1 MYMKKVDAQMNFPQ
15 MEQEVLQYWQ
25 ENQIFEKSVG
35 ERDTRPEFVFYD
47 GPPFATGLP
56 HYGHLLQSIVKD
68 IFPRYKTM
76 TGHRVERRWGWDCHG
91 LPIENLVEKEL
102 GFKSKKD
109 IEAYGVEKF
118 NELCRSKVT
127 QFAEDWKVYV
137 ERLGRFVDMDNS
149 YFTMSKEYMES
160 VWWVWKS
167 LWDKGLVY
175 ESYRTMHICPRC
187 ETTLSQA
194 EVSEGYKDVKDLA
207 VTAKFEVDQTDVDDV
222 AIALIEQDGKV
233 LFVYQ
238 KEEEQYFFVGGGV
251 ETGETLE
258 ETLIRECREE
268 LGVEVKAGKKLYQS
282 FRIYQ
287 GRLKRLH
294 VFETEIVSGEPALQE
309 DQHTE
314 LIWRTLEPAEDLYKD
329 LEMNRLNLAREGRM
343 PAEVEKISF
352 LAWTTTPWTLPGN
365 VALAIGKDIEYAMVY
380 SNNFS
385 GELLIVAQ
393 ERLESLVQALGEY
406 VIVFVQKG
414 EQLMGTKY
422 LPPFRDYY
430 EQQDLEHKENGW
442 KVYHADFV
450 TTEMGTGIA
459 HEAPAFG
466 EDDMILGKLHSLPW
480 VQHVAMDGTMK
491 PEVKEFAGMQVKP
504 IDKPE
509 VFDVEIIKS
518 LAGKGLLFAKEK
530 YEHSYPHCWRC
541 DTPLLNYATGSW
553 FVAVEKIKVEMLENA
568 KSINWSPEHVK
579 AGRFGKWLEGA
590 RDWSVS
596 RQRFWASCIP
606 LWECACGEREVIG
619 SVKELEAK
627 CGQQVDDLH
636 KHTIDKLTWSCG
648 KCGGEMKRIPDVLD
662 TWFDSGSMPYAM
674 NGYTGEG
681 ELTQFPADF
690 IAEMVEQTRT
700 WFYYQHVLGTALYN
714 QPVFKNAVATGVI
727 LAEDGRK
734 MSKKL
739 QNYPDPMHIFDT
751 YGADALRLYI
761 TTSPV
766 VQAENLN
773 FSEKDLQTMVRNT
786 FRMLWNSYS
795 FFTTYASIDNWSP
808 SPKATEGQGL
818 SNNILDRW
826 VLSELQVLIQ
836 GMTEELEAYRPAQAA
851 RLIAPFVDDL
861 SNWYIR
867 RSRKRFWKSEDDGDK
882 NNAYQTLYTVL
893 VELSK
898 LMAPFTPFMAEEIYR
913 NLTGEES
920 VHLAEWPEVKE
931 YLFKSRTLEDMKNI
945 RQVITMGLDCRVDN
959 KIKVRQPLKCL
970 YVAGLEMNSNLDMIL
985 CEELNVKEIFHISH
999 EEIGSLSK
1007 GNLEFATAIKVGTIY
1022 FSNEDSVP
1030 AHSVSVAIDCNIT
1043 PELKLEGE
1051 MREIIR
1057 AIQEGRKK
1065 ADFNV
1070 EDRIVLGYAGKE
1082 DVFAVHQDEIAREV
1096 LATEVSQG
1104 ELADAEYTNA
1114 VDIEGT
1120 SFTFWLKRV

>member
-1 MYMKKVDAQMNFPQ
+1 MNFPE
-15 MEQEVLQYWQ
+15 MEQEVLQYWK
-25 ENQIFEKSVG
+25 ENHIFEKSVG
-35 ERDTRPEFVFYD
+35 ERDARPEFVFYD

-102 GFKSKKD
+102 GFKNKKD

-118 NELCRSKVT
+118 NELCRSKVL
-127 QFAEDWKVYV
+127 QFAEDWKIYV
-137 ERLGRFVDMDNS
+137 ERLGRFVDMENS
-149 YFTMSKEYMES
+149 YFTMSPEYMES

-207 VTAKFEVDQTDVDDV
+207 VTAKFELVD
-222 AIALIEQDGKV
+222 
-233 LFVYQ
+233 
-238 KEEEQYFFVGGGV
+238 
-251 ETGETLE
+251 
-258 ETLIRECREE
+258 
-268 LGVEVKAGKKLYQS
+268 
-282 FRIYQ
+282 
-287 GRLKRLH
+287 
-294 VFETEIVSGEPALQE
+294 EPG
-309 DQHTE
+309 T
-314 LIWRTLEPAEDLYKD
+314 Y
-329 LEMNRLNLAREGRM
+329 M
-343 PAEVEKISF
+343 

-365 VALAIGKDIEYAMVY
+365 VALAVARDITYVKVKDSWMEGEIEIVG
-380 SNNFS
+380 SNVPEATYHEKFYIIAKDLFDSYKKSFRNIEPKIIEEFS
-385 GELLIVAQ
+385 GETLIGK
-393 ERLESLVQALGEY
+393 S
-406 VIVFVQKG
+406 
-414 EQLMGTKY
+414 Y
-422 LPPFRDYY
+422 LPPFRDYFD
-430 EQQDLEHKENGW
+430 QTDLENHENGW
-442 KVYHADFV
+442 KIYHADFI
-450 TTEMGTGIA
+450 TTDMGTGIA

-466 EDDMILGKLHSLPW
+466 EDDMILGKLHNLPW

-491 PEVKEFAGMQVKP
+491 PEVKEFASMQVKP
-504 IDKPE
+504 LDNPQA
-509 VFDVEIIKS
+509 FDIEIIKS
-518 LAGKGLLFAKEK
+518 LAGKGLLFSKEK

-553 FVAVEKIKVEMLENA
+553 FVAVEKMKDELLENA

-619 SVKELEAK
+619 SVKELEVK
-627 CGQQVDDLH
+627 CGQTVEDLH
-636 KHTIDKLTWSCG
+636 KHTIDKLMWPCG

-681 ELTQFPADF
+681 EITQFPADF

-808 SPKATEGQGL
+808 SPKATEDHGL

-826 VLSELQVLIQ
+826 VLSELQVLIEK
-836 GMTEELEAYRPAQAA
+836 MTEELENYKPAQAA

-867 RSRKRFWKSEDDGDK
+867 RSRKRFWKNENDNDK
-882 NNAYQTLYTVL
+882 NAAYQTLHTLL

-898 LMAPFTPFMAEEIYR
+898 LMAPFTPFMAEEMYR

-920 VHLAEWPEVKE
+920 VHLAKWPSMNKEFLVDELMEEMKYVRLLTNYGLKLRADMGAVIRYPKYWVKISKEIESELKEV
-931 YLFKSRTLEDMKNI
+931 
-945 RQVITMGLDCRVDN
+945 
-959 KIKVRQPLKCL
+959 LK
-970 YVAGLEMNSNLDMIL
+970 D
-985 CEELNVKEIFHISH
+985 ELNVEEVIVDGSVEILAMDNTQD
-999 EEIGSLSK
+999 EYLDK
-1007 GNLEFATAIKVGTIY
+1007 KY
-1022 FSNEDSVP
+1022 FS
-1030 AHSVSVAIDCNIT
+1030 
-1043 PELKLEGE
+1043 
-1051 MREIIR
+1051 REIIR

-1065 ADFNV
+1065 AGFNV
-1070 EDRIVLGYAGKE
+1070 EDRIVLGYTGKE

-1096 LATEVSQG
+1096 LATEVSNG
-1104 ELADAEYTNA
+1104 ELSGAEYTNT
-1114 VDIEGT
+1114 VDIDGST
-1120 SFTFWLKRV
+1120 YTFWLKRA

>member
-1 MYMKKVDAQMNFPQ
+1 MILYNNYKKGWGFLAKKSNAMKKVDAQMNFPK
-15 MEQEVLQYWQ
+15 MEQEVLQYWK
-25 ENQIFEKSVG
+25 ENHIFEKSVG
-35 ERDTRPEFVFYD
+35 ERDARPEFVFYD

-102 GFKSKKD
+102 GFKNKKD

-118 NELCRSKVT
+118 NELCRSKVL

-137 ERLGRFVDMDNS
+137 ERLGRFVDMENS
-149 YFTMSKEYMES
+149 YFTMSPEYMES

-207 VTAKFEVDQTDVDDV
+207 VTAKFELVD
-222 AIALIEQDGKV
+222 
-233 LFVYQ
+233 
-238 KEEEQYFFVGGGV
+238 
-251 ETGETLE
+251 
-258 ETLIRECREE
+258 
-268 LGVEVKAGKKLYQS
+268 
-282 FRIYQ
+282 
-287 GRLKRLH
+287 
-294 VFETEIVSGEPALQE
+294 EPG
-309 DQHTE
+309 T
-314 LIWRTLEPAEDLYKD
+314 Y
-329 LEMNRLNLAREGRM
+329 M
-343 PAEVEKISF
+343 

-365 VALAIGKDIEYAMVY
+365 VALAVGRDFLYAKIGFEESLYIVAKDLVEKVFAGKVYELREEIKGETLIGK
-380 SNNFS
+380 S
-385 GELLIVAQ
+385 
-393 ERLESLVQALGEY
+393 
-406 VIVFVQKG
+406 
-414 EQLMGTKY
+414 Y
-422 LPPFRDYY
+422 LPPFRDYF
-430 EQQDLEHKENGW
+430 EQVDLENRENGW
-442 KVYHADFV
+442 KVYHADFI
-450 TTEMGTGIA
+450 TTDMGTGIA

-466 EDDMILGKLHSLPW
+466 EDDMILGKFHHLPW

-491 PEVKEFAGMQVKP
+491 PEVKEFASMQVKP
-504 IDKPE
+504 LDNPQA
-509 VFDVEIIKS
+509 FDIEIIKS
-518 LAGKGLLFAKEK
+518 LAGKGLLFSKEK

-553 FVAVEKIKVEMLENA
+553 FVAVEKMKDELLENA
-568 KSINWSPEHVK
+568 KSISWSPEHVK

-619 SVKELEAK
+619 SIKELEAK
-627 CGQQVDDLH
+627 CGQRVEDLH

-681 ELTQFPADF
+681 EITQFPADF

-795 FFTTYASIDNWSP
+795 FFTTYASIDNWQPKNLEGKP
-808 SPKATEGQGL
+808 S
-818 SNNILDRW
+818 NILDQWILASFEQLRID
-826 VLSELQVLIQ
+826 VSY
-836 GMTEELEAYRPAQAA
+836 ELEQYSLADAA
-851 RLIAPFVDDL
+851 RKFTPFIDNL

-867 RSRKRFWKSEDDGDK
+867 RSRKRFWKNENDDDK
-882 NNAYQTLYTVL
+882 EEAYQTLYTVL
-893 VELSK
+893 LELSK
-898 LMAPFTPFMAEEIYR
+898 LMAPFTPFMAEEMYR

-920 VHLAEWPEVKE
+920 VHLATWPTKA
-931 YLFKSRTLEDMKNI
+931 
-945 RQVITMGLDCRVDN
+945 QVELDGAVIPEMALVRDLISEGLDKRTV
-959 KIKVRQPLKCL
+959 KVRQPIAQVTIKTTVLTEPYLEILK
-970 YVAGLEMNSNLDMIL
+970 D
-985 CEELNVKEIFHISH
+985 ELNVKEVLINNEQ
-999 EEIGSLSK
+999 EENI
-1007 GNLEFATAIKVGTIY
+1007 TVD
-1022 FSNEDSVP
+1022 NEL
-1030 AHSVSVAIDCNIT
+1030 T
-1043 PELKLEGE
+1043 PELIIEGQA
-1051 MREIIR
+1051 REIIR

-1065 ADFNV
+1065 AGFNV
-1070 EDRIVLGYAGKE
+1070 EDRIVLGYSGKE

-1096 LATEVSQG
+1096 LATEVNKG
-1104 ELADAEYTNA
+1104 ELSGAEYTNI
-1114 VDIEGT
+1114 VDIDG
-1120 SFTFWLKRV
+1120 SVYTFWLKRA

>member
-1 MYMKKVDAQMNFPQ
+1 MKKVDAQMNFP
-15 MEQEVLQYWQ
+15 EIERGVLQYWK

-35 ERDTRPEFVFYD
+35 ERDARPEFVFYD

-68 IFPRYKTM
+68 IVPRYKTM

-109 IEAYGVEKF
+109 IEAYGIEKF

-127 QFAEDWKVYV
+127 QFAEDWKAYV
-137 ERLGRFVDMDNS
+137 DRLGRFVDMENS
-149 YFTMSKEYMES
+149 YFTMSKEYMGS

-207 VTAKFEVDQTDVDDV
+207 VTAKFEVDQSEVDDV

-251 ETGETLE
+251 EAGETLE
-258 ETLIRECREE
+258 EALVRECREE

-314 LIWRTLEPAEDLYKD
+314 LIWRTLEPAENLYKD
-329 LEMNRLNLAREGRM
+329 LEMNRLNLAREGKM
-343 PAEVEKISF
+343 PAEVQKISF

-365 VALAIGKDIEYAMVY
+365 VALAIGKDIDYAMVY
-380 SNNFS
+380 SENFP
-385 GELLIVAQ
+385 GELLVVAR
-393 ERLESLVQALGEY
+393 ERLESLAQALGEY

-414 EQLMGTKY
+414 KQLVGAKY
-422 LPPFRDYY
+422 LPPFRDYF
-430 EQQDLEHKENGW
+430 EQADLENRENGW

-466 EDDMILGKLHSLPW
+466 EDDMILGKLHNLPW
-480 VQHVAMDGTMK
+480 VQHVAMDGTMN

-504 IDKPE
+504 IDNPQA
-509 VFDVEIIKS
+509 FDVEIIKS

-553 FVAVEKIKVEMLENA
+553 FVAVEKIKADILENA
-568 KSINWSPEHVK
+568 KGINWSPEHVK

-619 SVKELEAK
+619 SVKELEVR
-627 CGQQVDDLH
+627 CGKQVDDLH
-636 KHTIDKLTWSCG
+636 KHTIDKLTWPCG

-681 ELTQFPADF
+681 AITQFPADF

-795 FFTTYASIDNWSP
+795 FFTTYASIDNWQPKNLEGRP
-808 SPKATEGQGL
+808 S
-818 SNNILDRW
+818 NILDQWILASLEQLRID
-826 VLSELQVLIQ
+826 VSD
-836 GMTEELEAYRPAQAA
+836 ELEQYSLADAA
-851 RLIAPFVDDL
+851 RKFTPFIDNL

-867 RSRKRFWKSEDDGDK
+867 RSRKRFWKNENDNDK
-882 NNAYQTLYTVL
+882 EEAYQTLHTVL

-898 LMAPFTPFMAEEIYR
+898 MMAPFTPFIAEEMYR
-913 NLTGEES
+913 NLTGEAS
-920 VHLAEWPEVKE
+920 VHLATWPTRARIEFDGTVLPE
-931 YLFKSRTLEDMKNI
+931 MALVRDL
-945 RQVITMGLDCRVDN
+945 ITEGLDKRIV
-959 KIKVRQPLKCL
+959 KVRQPLAQATIKATVL
-970 YVAGLEMNSNLDMIL
+970 AEPYLDIL
-985 CEELNVKEIFHISH
+985 KDELNVKAVLVNSEQ
-999 EEIGSLSK
+999 EE
-1007 GNLEFATAIKVGTIY
+1007 
-1022 FSNEDSVP
+1022 
-1030 AHSVSVAIDCNIT
+1030 NITVDNTLT
-1043 PELKLEGE
+1043 PELIIEGQA
-1051 MREIIR
+1051 REIIR
-1057 AIQEGRKK
+1057 ALQEGRKK
-1065 ADFNV
+1065 AGFNV
-1070 EDRIVLGYAGKE
+1070 EDRVVLGYLGKAE
-1082 DVFAVHQDEIAREV
+1082 VFAVHQDEIAREV
-1096 LATEVSQG
+1096 LAEGGVENK
-1104 ELADAEYTNA
+1104 ELADAEYTNV
-1114 VDIEGT
+1114 VDIEGN
-1120 SFTFWLKRV
+1120 SLTFWLKRV

>member
-1 MYMKKVDAQMNFPQ
+1 MKKVDAQMNFPK
-15 MEQEVLQYWQ
+15 MEQDVLEYWK
-25 ENQIFEKSVG
+25 ENHIFEKSVG
-35 ERDTRPEFVFYD
+35 ERDARPEFVFYD

-102 GFKSKKD
+102 GFKNKKD

-118 NELCRSKVT
+118 NELCRSKVL

-137 ERLGRFVDMDNS
+137 ERLGRFVDMENS
-149 YFTMSKEYMES
+149 YFTMSPEYMES

-175 ESYRTMHICPRC
+175 ESYRTIHICPRC

-207 VTAKFEVDQTDVDDV
+207 VTAKFELVD
-222 AIALIEQDGKV
+222 
-233 LFVYQ
+233 
-238 KEEEQYFFVGGGV
+238 
-251 ETGETLE
+251 
-258 ETLIRECREE
+258 
-268 LGVEVKAGKKLYQS
+268 
-282 FRIYQ
+282 
-287 GRLKRLH
+287 
-294 VFETEIVSGEPALQE
+294 EPG
-309 DQHTE
+309 T
-314 LIWRTLEPAEDLYKD
+314 Y
-329 LEMNRLNLAREGRM
+329 M
-343 PAEVEKISF
+343 

-365 VALAIGKDIEYAMVY
+365 VALAVGRDIEYVKVHFEE
-380 SNNFS
+380 S
-385 GELLIVAQ
+385 LCIVAKDLV
-393 ERLESLVQALGEY
+393 EKVFAGKEYKLREEIKGESLVG
-406 VIVFVQKG
+406 KS
-414 EQLMGTKY
+414 Y
-422 LPPFRDYY
+422 LPPFRDYF
-430 EQQDLEHKENGW
+430 EQVDLENRENGW
-442 KVYHADFV
+442 KIYHADFI
-450 TTEMGTGIA
+450 TTDMGTGVA

-466 EDDMILGKLHSLPW
+466 EDDMILGKLHHLPW

-491 PEVKEFAGMQVKP
+491 PEVREFAGMQVKP
-504 IDKPE
+504 LDNPQA
-509 VFDVEIIKS
+509 FDIEIIKS
-518 LAGKGLLFAKEK
+518 LAGKGLLFSKEK

-553 FVAVEKIKVEMLENA
+553 FVAVEKMKDELLENA
-568 KSINWSPEHVK
+568 KSISWSPEHVK

-627 CGQQVDDLH
+627 CGQTVEDLH
-636 KHTIDKLTWSCG
+636 KHTIDKLTWPCG
-648 KCGGEMKRIPDVLD
+648 KCGSEMKRIPDVLD

-681 ELTQFPADF
+681 EIMQFPADF

-795 FFTTYASIDNWSP
+795 FFTTYASIDNW
-808 SPKATEGQGL
+808 T
-818 SNNILDRW
+818 SNPEAGVSDNILDRW
-826 VLSELQVLIQ
+826 LLSELQVLIEK
-836 GMTEELEAYRPAQAA
+836 MTEELENYKPAQAA

-867 RSRKRFWKSEDDGDK
+867 RSRKRFWKNENDNDK
-882 NNAYQTLYTVL
+882 NAAYQTLHTVL

-898 LMAPFTPFMAEEIYR
+898 LMAPFTPFMAEEMYR

-920 VHLAEWPEVKE
+920 VHLASWPKIDGVLVDQNLQLDMKNMRTGITLILQVRSDQKINVRRPLRSVSGPEIDIELQEILKDEVNVKE
-931 YLFKSRTLEDMKNI
+931 YISSDGSGYMIDVSNPEEFILE
-945 RQVITMGLDCRVDN
+945 
-959 KIKVRQPLKCL
+959 
-970 YVAGLEMNSNLDMIL
+970 
-985 CEELNVKEIFHISH
+985 EE
-999 EEIGSLSK
+999 
-1007 GNLEFATAIKVGTIY
+1007 A
-1022 FSNEDSVP
+1022 
-1030 AHSVSVAIDCNIT
+1030 
-1043 PELKLEGE
+1043 
-1051 MREIIR
+1051 REIIR
-1057 AIQEGRKK
+1057 VIQQGRKK
-1065 ADFNV
+1065 AEFNV
-1070 EDRIVLGYAGKE
+1070 EDRIILGYQGKE
-1082 DVFAVHQDEIAREV
+1082 YVFLEFSEMIKKEV
-1096 LATEVSQG
+1096 LAKDIINAEIS
-1104 ELADAEYTNA
+1104 DAQYAAQEKIGN
-1114 VDIEGT
+1114 EGQLR
-1120 SFTFWLKRV
+1120 FFLKKV

>member
-1 MYMKKVDAQMNFPQ
+1 MKKVDAQMNFPELEKQ
-15 MEQEVLQYWQ
+15 VLEHWKEQ
-25 ENQIFEKSVG
+25 QIFEKSVNKDAPNG
-35 ERDTRPEFVFYD
+35 DFVFYD

-102 GFKSKKD
+102 GFKNKKD
-109 IEAYGVEKF
+109 IEEYGIEKF
-118 NELCRSKVT
+118 NELCRSKVL
-127 QFAEDWKVYV
+127 QYASDWKVYV
-137 ERLGRFVDMDNS
+137 ERLGRFVDMEHS
-149 YFTMSKEYMES
+149 YFTMSPEYMES

-167 LWDKGLVY
+167 LWEKGLVY

-207 VTAKFEVDQTDVDDV
+207 VTAKFELVDSIRMNDS
-222 AIALIEQDGKV
+222 
-233 LFVYQ
+233 
-238 KEEEQYFFVGGGV
+238 KESTSNGV
-251 ETGETLE
+251 
-258 ETLIRECREE
+258 
-268 LGVEVKAGKKLYQS
+268 S
-282 FRIYQ
+282 
-287 GRLKRLH
+287 
-294 VFETEIVSGEPALQE
+294 EPK
-309 DQHTE
+309 T
-314 LIWRTLEPAEDLYKD
+314 Y
-329 LEMNRLNLAREGRM
+329 M
-343 PAEVEKISF
+343 

-365 VALAIGKDIEYAMVY
+365 VALAVGKDIEYVKISFEESLY
-380 SNNFS
+380 
-385 GELLIVAQ
+385 IVAKD
-393 ERLESLVQALGEY
+393 LVEKVFIGKEY
-406 VIVFVQKG
+406 ELKEEIKG
-414 EQLMGTKY
+414 EDLIGKSY
-422 LPPFRDYY
+422 IPPFRDYF
-430 EQQDLEHKENGW
+430 EQTDLENRENGW
-442 KVYHADFV
+442 KVYHADFI
-450 TTEMGTGIA
+450 TTDMGTGIA

-466 EDDMILGKLHSLPW
+466 EDDMLLGKEHNLPW
-480 VQHVAMDGTMK
+480 VQHVAMDGTIK
-491 PEVKEFAGMQVKP
+491 PEVKEFASMQVKP
-504 IDKPE
+504 LDNPQA
-509 VFDVEIIKS
+509 FDIEIIKA

-553 FVAVEKIKVEMLENA
+553 FVAVEKIKEEMLENA
-568 KSINWSPEHVK
+568 KEINWSPEHVK

-627 CGQQVDDLH
+627 CGEKVEDLH

-681 ELTQFPADF
+681 EITQFPADF

-700 WFYYQHVLGTALYN
+700 WFYYQHVLGVALYD

-795 FFTTYASIDNWSP
+795 FFTTYASIDKWSP
-808 SPKATEGQGL
+808 HSEAKASE
-818 SNNILDRW
+818 NILDRW
-826 VLSELQVLIQ
+826 LLSELQVLIEK
-836 GMTEELEAYRPAQAA
+836 MTEELENYKPAQAA

-867 RSRKRFWKSEDDGDK
+867 RSRKRFWKNENDDDK
-882 NNAYQTLYTVL
+882 EAAYQTLHTVL
-893 VELSK
+893 VELAK
-898 LMAPFTPFMAEEIYR
+898 LMAPFTPFIAEEMYR
-913 NLTGEES
+913 NLTDEES
-920 VHLAEWPEVKE
+920 VHLAGWPV
-931 YLFKSRTLEDMKNI
+931 STSVDVQVSNQMDTVRTL
-945 RQVITMGLDCRVDN
+945 VTLGLQLRSDV
-959 KIKVRQPLKCL
+959 KIKVRQPLQ
-970 YVAGLEMNSNLDMIL
+970 
-985 CEELNVKEIFHISH
+985 
-999 EEIGSLSK
+999 
-1007 GNLEFATAIKVGTIY
+1007 
-1022 FSNEDSVP
+1022 
-1030 AHSVSVAIDCNIT
+1030 SVSVKFDLEAEFQEILKDELNIKEVFINQNQQEFLIFDSEIT

-1065 ADFNV
+1065 AGFNV
-1070 EDRIVLGYAGKE
+1070 EDRIILGYSGKE
-1082 DVFAVHQDEIAREV
+1082 EVFGVHQDEIAHEV
-1096 LATEVSQG
+1096 LATEVKAG
-1104 ELADAEYTNA
+1104 ELENTEYNST
-1114 VDIEGT
+1114 VDIEGGAL
-1120 SFTFWLKRV
+1120 TFWLKRV